1 MRYVP
6 NALTVLRLLMVP
18 VFAMLFFSTIENN
31 HIYALIAFLVAGL
44 TDFLDGYIARKYQV
58 VSVVGIVLDPLADKL
73 MLLTAL
79 VCLAVYGS
87 MPIWVLVI
95 VLINESILI
104 IAGTSMYFKKKKSVM
119 PANIF
124 GKIATVLF
132 SLAVFLMIVL
142 PGQPLTNI
150 MLIVALVSKIFSFV
164 SYGVNFLKKSTT
176 LFRQN

>member
-1 MRYVP
+1 MKYVP
-6 NALTVLRLLMVP
+6 NALTLLRLLMVP
-18 VFAMLFFSTIENN
+18 VFALLFFSTTENN
-31 HIYALIAFLVAGL
+31 HIYALIVFLVAGL
-44 TDFLDGYIARKYQV
+44 TDILDGYIARKYQV
-58 VSVVGIVLDPLADKL
+58 VSIVGIVLDPLADKL

-104 IAGTSMYFKKKKSVM
+104 IAGISMYFKKKKSVT
-119 PANIF
+119 PANTF

-150 MLIVALVSKIFSFV
+150 MLIVALISKIFSFT

-176 LFRQN
+176 ILR